1 MFAASINK
9 QKNKEP
15 VSSFLSG
22 ASGENRTLVP
32 SLENLYTNRCT
43 TLAYL
48 YSLRNPE
55 ELWGGKSE
63 LNRRPSGPQS
73 DALTN

>member
-43 TLAYL
+43 TLA
-48 YSLRNPE
+48 NPTIYFIPIAFTCQKVK
-55 ELWGGKSE
+55 GK
-63 LNRRPSGPQS
+63 NQR
-73 DALTN
+73 LT

>member
-43 TLAYL
+43 TLA
-48 YSLRNPE
+48 
-55 ELWGGKSE
+55 
-63 LNRRPSGPQS
+63 
-73 DALTN
+73 